1 MLGKQKCSKHRILC
15 VLSLHLSQEVSDC
28 VMKARLT
35 GVQFKDAQYSQ
46 YTLQSS
52 FTLDVHFPPDVG
64 NIDGPIDWF
73 EGCGD
78 CTGVPAG
85 PSSQRS
91 SSRGCCQPCQTGKD
105 IYPYSPPPLQL
116 CPDVKTASTFGRAV
130 CSADCESRFQCV
142 ECAALSLEHLLWKVG
157 SLGKKWLTETEKAFL
172 ASTVNHRVVFK
183 KPEQIPHTIHFPVY
197 NWSARPR
204 DTAQEF

>member
-1 MLGKQKCSKHRILC
+1 MLGKQKCYPLC

-105 IYPYSPPPLQL
+105 IYPYSPPP
-116 CPDVKTASTFGRAV
+116 PPVAV
-130 CSADCESRFQCV
+130 VSWCEDGFYIWTRC
-142 ECAALSLEHLLWKVG
+142 LLRRLWKQVSVCRMCSVKFRTLVMKSWQPG
-157 SLGKKWLTETEKAFL
+157 EEMAHWNWKG
-172 ASTVNHRVVFK
+172 
-183 KPEQIPHTIHFPVY
+183 FPGEY
-197 NWSARPR
+197 CQPSGC
-204 DTAQEF
+204 F

>member
-1 MLGKQKCSKHRILC
+1 MLGKQKCYPLC

-105 IYPYSPPPLQL
+105 IYPYSPPPPPRCSCVLMWRRLLHLDAVFAPQT
-116 CPDVKTASTFGRAV
+116 VKAGFSVSNVQR
-130 CSADCESRFQCV
+130 
-142 ECAALSLEHLLWKVG
+142 
-157 SLGKKWLTETEKAFL
+157 
-172 ASTVNHRVVFK
+172 
-183 KPEQIPHTIHFPVY
+183 
-197 NWSARPR
+197 
-204 DTAQEF
+204 